1 MLLHL
6 QGSWE
11 TAFKHRFK
19 NIRKKGRCL
28 TLPSLGASENKKID
42 SQQAKKRKVE
52 ECITTPEGETEDT
65 CKEHIEVL
73 KKEMARKTNRNMA
86 VIKEL
91 MALTFAYRRST
102 FLKGTMSVGECLDN
116 YPALKLPST
125 VSL

>member
-6 QGSWE
+6 QGSWG

-19 NIRKKGRCL
+19 NIKKKRRCL
-28 TLPSLGASENKKID
+28 ALPSLGARENKEID
-42 SQQAKKRKVE
+42 SQQAKKRKLE
-52 ECITTPEGETEDT
+52 ECIAIPEGETEDT

-73 KKEMARKTNRNMA
+73 EKEMARKTNRNMA

>member
-1 MLLHL
+1 M
-6 QGSWE
+6 
-11 TAFKHRFK
+11 KK
-19 NIRKKGRCL
+19 RKS
-28 TLPSLGASENKKID
+28 TVTSE
-42 SQQAKKRKVE
+42 KRKVE
-52 ECITTPEGETEDT
+52 ECITIPEGETEDT

-73 KKEMARKTNRNMA
+73 KKEMARKTNRNIA

>member
-11 TAFKHRFK
+11 TAFKHRLK
-19 NIRKKGRCL
+19 NIRKNGR
-28 TLPSLGASENKKID
+28 SLERSENKKID

-52 ECITTPEGETEDT
+52 ECITIPEGETEDT
-65 CKEHIEVL
+65 SKEHIEVL

-86 VIKEL
+86 VINEL
-91 MALTFAYRRST
+91 MTLTFAYRRST

-116 YPALKLPST
+116 YPAL
-125 VSL
+125 

>member
-1 MLLHL
+1 MPV
-6 QGSWE
+6 
-11 TAFKHRFK
+11 K
-19 NIRKKGRCL
+19 IRKS
-28 TLPSLGASENKKID
+28 TVNK
-42 SQQAKKRKVE
+42 QKKRKVE
-52 ECITTPEGETEDT
+52 ECITILEGETEDT

-116 YPALKLPST
+116 YPALKIPSA
-125 VSL
+125 VSLKLQNWHKVFLSCIL